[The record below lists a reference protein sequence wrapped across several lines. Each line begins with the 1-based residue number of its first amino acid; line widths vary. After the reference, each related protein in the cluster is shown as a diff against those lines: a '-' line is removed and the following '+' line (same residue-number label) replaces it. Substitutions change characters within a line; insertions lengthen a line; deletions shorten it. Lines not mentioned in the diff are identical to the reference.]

1 MPWLF
6 CQAWG
11 DSDAEPSPV
20 MVDGGET
27 VGVLQKLIR
36 AEKPNDCKHIDPD
49 NLKLWKWNQSGSV
62 EGLDLGSSNALNPM
76 ETIEEIF
83 EHDPPQRKCV
93 HIVIGDGFT
102 SQRLY

>member
-1 MPWLF
+1 
-6 CQAWG
+6 
-11 DSDAEPSPV
+11 